1 MKNVLVMAV
10 SNSLQRLQDNV
21 ADDVLTDCWLAL
33 APVGSLALILSDQVE
48 DSSLDQ
54 FKDKVQFIANADD
67 LF

>member
-21 ADDVLTDCWLAL
+21 ADDVLTHCWLAL
-33 APVGSLALILSDQVE
+33 ATVGSLALVLSDQVE

-54 FKDKVQFIANADD
+54 FKDKVQFIANSDD